1 MVSGQGKPGLPL
13 LGRGSAEERGLWG
26 GRRGTRTGLP
36 ILAGTGGQ
44 LGESNQ
50 GEPNS
55 DPRYSQCSQCQV
67 TARCGVSTKKVK
79 T

>member
-1 MVSGQGKPGLPL
+1 MVSGQKKPGLPL
-13 LGRGSAEERGLWG
+13 LGRGLAKEHGLWG
-26 GRRGTRTGLP
+26 GRPGTRTELP
-36 ILAGTGGQ
+36 SLAGTGGQ

-55 DPRYSQCSQCQV
+55 DPRCSQCQV
-67 TARCGVSTKKVK
+67 TAWGCVTSKKVK